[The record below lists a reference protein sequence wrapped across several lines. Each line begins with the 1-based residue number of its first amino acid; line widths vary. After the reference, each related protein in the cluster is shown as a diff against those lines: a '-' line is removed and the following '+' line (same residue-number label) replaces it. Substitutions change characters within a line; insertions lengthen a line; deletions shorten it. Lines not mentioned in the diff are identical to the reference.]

1 MELLQRIHK
10 QFSRAHY
17 IFKCCQWRWI
27 WVVSGSC
34 RRLRRQLIATATASC
49 SFFTLLNRHLP
60 QLQCSPLFLLEK
72 EKKNRKGNKAKWN
85 HQAKGLVYTTNISWQ
100 KNEYKH
106 MTCKR
111 KSIKQSESSET
122 FQELQKKVFFFQFF
136 FFFKENKIVNNIKP
150 SAVLRICKKTVAN
163 SN

>member
-1 MELLQRIHK
+1 M
-10 QFSRAHY
+10 
-17 IFKCCQWRWI
+17 
-27 WVVSGSC
+27 SGKWKLPPSAAATY
-34 RRLRRQLIATATASC
+34 RHRHRHRL
-49 SFFTLLNRHLP
+49 
-60 QLQCSPLFLLEK
+60 LFLLHLAQPSSSSTPMLTPFSFGK
-72 EKKNRKGNKAKWN
+72 RKKNRKGNKAKWN